1 MAHAAELIR
10 FSSAPRPAMLFHSSI
25 RKELS
30 RSFVATLV
38 VLVTVVMSMMLI
50 RSLGLAAKGSVNPR
64 DVIMLMGYSV
74 LGHLGTIM
82 TLSLF
87 IAVTNTLGRMY
98 RESEMAVWFASG
110 RGLGGFVSPVFR
122 FAWPILLVIAAL
134 ALIVWPWTAQ
144 QSQKLRS
151 QYEQRG
157 DIERVSAGQFQES
170 ASGSR
175 VFFIEASDWD
185 ADKLSASPSSGTN
198 SLAALTGKQARNV
211 FISQTEKDQQ
221 IITSAR
227 TGRIELINGDQFL
240 VLGRGQRMEQTDG
253 KAEVKISEFEEYSA
267 LISASKLQ
275 ELAAPAAKTLDTLT
289 LLSNPTTPHLAEL
302 SWRIGLAL
310 AAFNLLLLA
319 LLLSAVN
326 PRAGRGF
333 GTAFAL
339 LAFVVYYNLL
349 NVGFSRIANGRTD
362 FSSWMVA
369 LHGGIFLL
377 ALLWMTLRHH
387 QWSWRHLLPQRAA
400 ASA

>member
-110 RGLGGFVSPVFR
+110 RGLAGFVSPVFR

-134 ALIVWPWTAQ
+134 ALIVWPWTTE
-144 QSQKLRS
+144 QSQKLRA
-151 QYEQRG
+151 QYQQRG
-157 DIERVSAGQFQES
+157 DLERVSAGQFQEN

-175 VFFIEASDWD
+175 VFFIEASDRD
-185 ADKLSASPSSGTN
+185 GDKLSSAPSSGTS
-198 SLAALTGKQARNV
+198 SLAALSGKQARNV
-211 FISQTEKDQQ
+211 FISQTEQDRQ

-227 TGRIELINGDQFL
+227 TGRIDVINGDQFL
-240 VLGRGQRMEQTDG
+240 VLGNGQRMEQTLG
-253 KAEVKISEFEEYSA
+253 QSEVKISEFEEYSV
-267 LISASKLQ
+267 LIGAAKLQ
-275 ELAAPAAKTLDTLT
+275 DLATLPAKAKNTLT
-289 LLSNPTTPHLAEL
+289 LIDQPSAPHLAEL

-310 AAFNLLLLA
+310 AACNLLLLA

-362 FSSWMVA
+362 FPSWMLG

-377 ALLWMTLRHH
+377 ALVWLTLRHS
-387 QWSWRHLLPQRAA
+387 QWSWRNLLPSRAPA
-400 ASA
+400 TA